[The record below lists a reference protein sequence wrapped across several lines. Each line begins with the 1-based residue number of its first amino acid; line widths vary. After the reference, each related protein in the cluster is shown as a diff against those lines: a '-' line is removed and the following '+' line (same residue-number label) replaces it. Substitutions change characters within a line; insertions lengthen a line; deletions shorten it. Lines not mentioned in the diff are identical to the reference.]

1 MLWAPVVG
9 GAVYKPPDVIVPVV
23 ALPPATPSTDQV
35 TALFFNPCI
44 VVWNCSVADGSMVEA
59 EGEIVK
65 TKTLTAAFAAAD
77 ELATL
82 AVIV

>member
-1 MLWAPVVG
+1 
-9 GAVYKPPDVIVPVV
+9 
-23 ALPPATPSTDQV
+23 
-35 TALFFNPCI
+35 
-44 VVWNCSVADGSMVEA
+44 MVET

-77 ELATL
+77 ELTML